1 MKGSFVKKCIS
12 AYAILLVILLL
23 ILITG
28 GIPSGIII
36 DVHDHLGNAD
46 GSKFEKIFLV
56 YNFVVILLCLITS
69 IVITCMKANQ
79 IHFKWIIPVILLV
92 LSITF
97 LPLVRIS
104 SIGGIT
110 GRPYTAHQSFIASFF
125 E

>member
-1 MKGSFVKKCIS
+1 MKKYICV
-12 AYAILLVILLL
+12 YAIILVILFL
-23 ILITG
+23 ILTTG

-36 DVHDHLGNAD
+36 DAHDHLGNAD

-56 YNFVVILLCLITS
+56 YNFVTILLCLITS

-79 IHFKWIIPVILLV
+79 IRFKWIIPVILLV
-92 LSITF
+92 LSVTL

-104 SIGGIT
+104 STGGIT
-110 GRPYTAHQSFIASFF
+110 GRPYTAHQSFIDSFF

>member
-1 MKGSFVKKCIS
+1 MKKYLC
-12 AYAILLVILLL
+12 AYAIILVILLL

-28 GIPSGIII
+28 GIPQGIII
-36 DVHDHLGNAD
+36 DAHDHLGNAD
-46 GSKFEKIFLV
+46 GSNFEKIFLV
-56 YNFVVILLCLITS
+56 YNFATILICLITS

-79 IHFKWIIPVILLV
+79 IRFKWIIPVILLV
-92 LSITF
+92 LSITL

-104 SIGGIT
+104 STGGIT